1 MGEYAEEAIQNS
13 LCEDYIGRKK
23 QPFEIHYNNNEV
35 WQDITGK
42 CRRIYI
48 YNMDSLHLCFVMT
61 YMLSGYCNV
70 KGKRLERMCYT
81 LQSRL
86 YTMSEF
92 KGDLENLQLGVYK
105 MYPKESGKVES
116 YYINLLHK
124 YPDYDWSP
132 LKNFMYW

>member
-1 MGEYAEEAIQNS
+1 MGEYADEAMRNG
-13 LCEDYIGRKK
+13 LCEDYIGRKE
-23 QPFEIHYNNNEV
+23 QPFEIHYNNEV

-42 CRRIYI
+42 CRRIY
-48 YNMDSLHLCFVMT
+48 NMDSLHLCFVMN
-61 YMLSGYCNV
+61 YMLSGLTS
-70 KGKRLERMCYT
+70 GERLERMCYT

-92 KGDLENLQLGVYK
+92 KGNLENLQLGVYK

-116 YYINLLHK
+116 YYINLLRK

-132 LKNFMYW
+132 LKDFMYW